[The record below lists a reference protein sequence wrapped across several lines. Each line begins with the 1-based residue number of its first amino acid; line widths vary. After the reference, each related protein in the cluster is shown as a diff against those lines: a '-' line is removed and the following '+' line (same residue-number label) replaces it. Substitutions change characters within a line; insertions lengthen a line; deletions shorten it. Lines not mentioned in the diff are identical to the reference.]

1 MPHEI
6 GAKAGLD
13 SADQDGFGHSGRATN
28 GIDAK
33 MVTVDEIDV
42 AMAGAAKHDLIAR
55 CRAGRAVT
63 GRIVGE
69 VGLGFD
75 DDAAGGAGGRIADE
89 PMAEKLWRDDF
100 GRWFVEGAGEWG
112 ERCLQTRRD

>member
-1 MPHEI
+1 MSHEI

-13 SADQDGFGHSGRATN
+13 SANQDGFGNSGRATD

-42 AMAGAAKHDLIAR
+42 TMAGAAKHDLIAR
-55 CRAGRAVT
+55 RQAGRAVT

-75 DDAAGGAGGRIADE
+75 DNTAGWAGGCIADE
-89 PMAEKLWRDDF
+89 PVAEKLWGDDF
-100 GRWFVEGAGEWG
+100 GGRFVEGAREWRD
-112 ERCLQTRRD
+112 RC